1 VKKEITVVGWIAFVL
16 LVLAAAGVSAGPQ
29 EDYEKGSDA
38 YLKGDVVHAMG
49 LLEASAAED
58 YAPAQVLLA
67 EILDKAE
74 EDERALE
81 LYTAAAANG
90 SAEAELGLG
99 GMYASGEGVERDYD
113 QARMWITR
121 SAEQGHGPAMV
132 LLAVAYQ
139 KGGLGLEADP
149 DKAQEWLEKAAAS
162 GYEPARQRL
171 DPDGEGEEAARVGFD
186 SD

>member
-1 VKKEITVVGWIAFVL
+1 VRKEITAVAWIVFVL
-16 LVLAAAGVSAGPQ
+16 LVLAAAGVSAGPE
-29 EDYEKGSDA
+29 EDYEKGRDA
-38 YLKGDVVHAMG
+38 YLKDDVVRAMG
-49 LLEASAAED
+49 LLEASAAEG
-58 YAPAQVLLA
+58 YTPAQVLLA

-74 EDERALE
+74 EDGRAFE

-90 SAEAELGLG
+90 SAAAELGLG

-113 QARMWITR
+113 EARMWITR

-139 KGGLGLEADP
+139 QGKLGLEVDP
-149 DKAQEWLEKAAAS
+149 DKAKEWLEKAAAS

-171 DPDGEGEEAARVGFD
+171 DPDGEGAARAG
-186 SD
+186 SDGE